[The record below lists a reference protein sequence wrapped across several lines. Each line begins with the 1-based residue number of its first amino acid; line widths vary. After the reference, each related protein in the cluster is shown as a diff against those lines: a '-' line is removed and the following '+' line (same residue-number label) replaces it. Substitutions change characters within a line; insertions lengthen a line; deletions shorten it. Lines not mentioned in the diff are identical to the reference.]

1 MEIYNES
8 EYGYV
13 RHLKNWGAYQN
24 LTSDKKN
31 WVKPNS
37 SAVSNNFIL
46 CYHSSFFDNS
56 SVLTKEKKTLVSES
70 KESLLAMR
78 DKPFWN
84 RSTRSASLYLFKRIQ
99 FRLTPLLGC
108 PILGFF

>member
-1 MEIYNES
+1 MGSIS
-8 EYGYV
+8 GY
-13 RHLKNWGAYQN
+13 HQWQ
-24 LTSDKKN
+24 KN

-46 CYHSSFFDNS
+46 CYHSSLFDNS

-84 RSTRSASLYLFKRIQ
+84 RSTRSLSAIVPFQKN
-99 FRLTPLLGC
+99 TV
-108 PILGFF
+108 